1 MGGWAFLGCV
11 ADVPPLPFS
20 FSFFPARSFRAF
32 SFSRGFGFSCCAVG
46 GLVCFLLVLGFFF
59 SALLAVLPRA
69 AHLWWAARGEYLPG
83 GVLGGGV
90 GFLGVGC
97 DYAGPLQSG
106 HLLFPSCA
114 LCRTSVFG
122 GVFWS
127 TDSCVCVCV
136 HVSDS
141 LIVGGERRSVEDGG
155 RPFGGGGG
163 GKIVK
168 ISQIPCQILVR
179 TFQNE

>member
-1 MGGWAFLGCV
+1 M
-11 ADVPPLPFS
+11 
-20 FSFFPARSFRAF
+20 
-32 SFSRGFGFSCCAVG
+32 
-46 GLVCFLLVLGFFF
+46 CFLLVLGFFF

-141 LIVGGERRSVEDGG
+141 LIVGGETASGRGQGAGLRRRGAADFREN
-155 RPFGGGGG
+155 
-163 GKIVK
+163 
-168 ISQIPCQILVR
+168 IPDPMHQILCTR
-179 TFQNE
+179 SCAPDPAQKPFTL